1 MQEGCAMI
9 LFVYGTLMKANR
21 AGPVYLSQA
30 SYLGPGTLMDYALY
44 DLGGFPGIVKSN
56 EVRGFP
62 RDRVKGELYDISAL
76 DIKDIDRYESEG
88 SLYLRKTLEVQDES
102 ENILAA
108 ESYVYNGCVE
118 RHAKIFHE
126 FLPWRPGIGG
136 ELKSKYVWY
145 AAYGS
150 NLSADRFQEYIGK
163 CFDTSWPIREMAYTI
178 PHPIYFANASGRWHG
193 KGVAFLDTDMP
204 GRSYGKIYLLTR
216 EQLAKVH
223 ALEGSGTNWYNA
235 LVRIGK
241 KDGLDIMIVT
251 HKPGRL
257 TENPPSKAYLDI
269 IGKGIAETYPHLSE
283 KAIAD
288 YLKKAI
294 NHHQ

>member
-1 MQEGCAMI
+1 MI
-9 LFVYGTLMKANR
+9 LFVYGTLMKAT
-21 AGPVYLSQA
+21 GPVHLSVTSQLPR
-30 SYLGPGTLMDYALY
+30 SGDSDGLCSLRPR
-44 DLGGFPGIVKSN
+44 GFPGIVKSN

-150 NLSADRFQEYIGK
+150 NLSADRFQS
-163 CFDTSWPIREMAYTI
+163 TSLKSLTRA
-178 PHPIYFANASGRWHG
+178 
-193 KGVAFLDTDMP
+193 
-204 GRSYGKIYLLTR
+204 GRSGKWPTR
-216 EQLAKVH
+216 SA
-223 ALEGSGTNWYNA
+223 S
-235 LVRIGK
+235 
-241 KDGLDIMIVT
+241 
-251 HKPGRL
+251 
-257 TENPPSKAYLDI
+257 
-269 IGKGIAETYPHLSE
+269 HLFC
-283 KAIAD
+283 KCKRTMAR
-288 YLKKAI
+288 
-294 NHHQ
+294 